1 MHATDLAYDPEPSQN
16 VSTTARVIDH
26 LELYGFT
33 PADGEPDPRPLPEED
48 DLATLVSG
56 LFSSITEPLTDTA
69 LEPDIADLLWS
80 ITDLLHRKVTR
91 LERELDTNEDRQ
103 RESQSLQDGS
113 EIRSVD
119 LEQLIEQGRSL
130 LERRNSFEYLRDRAG
145 EHFEA
150 ITGSAWRP
158 RSGSVVNHKH
168 LTSAY
173 IDSRDFIAAKRIV
186 ETQLHL
192 PVGTKIAFAGGTDF
206 NDHEAVWAVLD
217 HIHAK
222 RPDMVLL
229 HGGTPRGAEKIAA
242 AWADNRKV
250 PQIAFKPEW
259 TRDGKAAPFLR
270 NDRMLETLPAAVVI
284 FPGSGI
290 TDNLAD
296 KARKMRIRVIDRR
309 RGGA

>member
-1 MHATDLAYDPEPSQN
+1 MHTPHLTHDFEPAHQASA
-16 VSTTARVIDH
+16 TARVIDH
-26 LELYGFT
+26 LELYGYQ
-33 PADGEPDPRPLPEED
+33 PSSGERDPRPLPD
-48 DLATLVSG
+48 DDELAGVVCG
-56 LFSSITEPLTDTA
+56 IFSSLAEPLTDTT
-69 LEPDIADLLWS
+69 LEPDLADLLWS
-80 ITDLLHRKVTR
+80 FTEIFHRKATR
-91 LERELDTNEDRQ
+91 LQRELDDNEDRQ
-103 RESQSLQDGS
+103 KSSQSLQDGS

-119 LEQLIEQGRSL
+119 LEQLIEQGQAL

-145 EHFEA
+145 EHYEA

-168 LTSAY
+168 LTAAY
-173 IDSRDFIAAKRIV
+173 IDSRDFIAAKRIAQ
-186 ETQLHL
+186 TQLYL
-192 PVGTKIAFAGGTDF
+192 PAGTKIAFAGGTDF
-206 NDHEAVWAVLD
+206 NDHEAIWSVLD

-222 RPDMVLL
+222 RPDMVLM

-296 KARKMRIRVIDRR
+296 KAKKMRIRVIDRR
-309 RGGA
+309 KGGA